1 MASARA
7 IKRRKQQEARLKAQE
22 RTLQPIKIIP
32 DTHPLDSAYRQG
44 KLFNRGFGEKEAFP
58 DSATRY
64 HHGSLYREWF
74 REAHRPGRDSTLAMP
89 SGGGG
94 LPPAFGE
101 SSRKVISTDS
111 NLSKRDRKIV
121 RMVLGEGYSLH
132 DAVEAACG
140 AESAKRTVARF
151 CEALDALIE
160 AIDMARRH
168 GYRVFNT
175 QDVVRPLEL
184 LGK

>member
-1 MASARA
+1 MSRARALAKRRREESAR
-7 IKRRKQQEARLKAQE
+7 EKAKE

-44 KLFNRGFGEKEAFP
+44 KLEP
-58 DSATRY
+58 QSDLRY
-64 HHGSLYREWF
+64 QAGTVYREWF
-74 REAHRPGRDSTLAMP
+74 RQAHASGIDSTQAAA
-89 SGGGG
+89 SRGNG

-168 GYRVFNT
+168 GYRVFNLVNT
-175 QDVVRPLEL
+175 TPPVDEISKRA
-184 LGK
+184 